1 MRQPFFVTGY
11 QVTEENMESIA
22 TWCQGHIIVDGRARF
37 IRVPVDRPSSV
48 RQTKAYVDSWV
59 LLSLNDRGERTFKVY
74 STEWL
79 EKQFVKVTDG
89 AMNEVARGIL
99 GDDEIQEENEEDE
112 AESEAVEEN
121 RIAANLRLLPTQ
133 NDPRTMNFRPA
144 R

>member
-1 MRQPFFVTGY
+1 
-11 QVTEENMESIA
+11 MESIA